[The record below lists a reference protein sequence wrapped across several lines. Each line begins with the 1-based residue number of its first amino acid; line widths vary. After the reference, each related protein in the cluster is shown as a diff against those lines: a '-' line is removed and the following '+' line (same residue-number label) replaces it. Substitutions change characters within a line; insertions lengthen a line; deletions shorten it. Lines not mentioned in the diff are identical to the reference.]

1 MGEYREAAEMPL
13 LSVIVPVYNIMEYL
27 PRCVRSLEQQTY
39 RDLEILLVDD
49 GSTDGTGALC
59 DRLAREDGRIRVFHK
74 ENGGTSSARNLGIE
88 KARGEFLGFVDS
100 DDFVEPD
107 MYMHLLQAAEGKENW
122 LVQAGRDEVDE
133 QGGQLPGICRIP
145 EEREEY
151 APGEFLE
158 ELLMHRGDCSFCTK
172 LVPRRLLGDERFPE
186 KQLNED
192 FHLMIRLLQR
202 AEGVISLPMCGYHVF
217 YRLGSNTRKKR
228 AEDFSRVFSD
238 NVNNADLV
246 LSLVEEKYPR
256 LRPVAVRFG
265 LYQRLDYLLHIPIG
279 QMRRD
284 NGQYRSIVRFLRGHV
299 GDTIGSPYLTGKNK
313 LYLLALTLAPRTVR
327 RLHRLGMRIRGK

>member
-145 EEREEY
+145 EERE
-151 APGEFLE
+151 A
-158 ELLMHRGDCSFCTK
+158 
-172 LVPRRLLGDERFPE
+172 LVPRTLLARKAARGTRNFAKGPAMSPE
-186 KQLNED
+186 EAL
-192 FHLMIRLLQR
+192 R
-202 AEGVISLPMCGYHVF
+202 AV
-217 YRLGSNTRKKR
+217 
-228 AEDFSRVFSD
+228 
-238 NVNNADLV
+238 
-246 LSLVEEKYPR
+246 
-256 LRPVAVRFG
+256 
-265 LYQRLDYLLHIPIG
+265 
-279 QMRRD
+279 
-284 NGQYRSIVRFLRGHV
+284 
-299 GDTIGSPYLTGKNK
+299 LTG
-313 LYLLALTLAPRTVR
+313 LEIAGR
-327 RLHRLGMRIRGK
+327 

>member
-59 DRLAREDGRIRVFHK
+59 DCLAREDGRIRVFHK

-238 NVNNADLV
+238 NVNNSDLV

-313 LYLLALTLAPRTVR
+313 LYLLALTLAPQTVR